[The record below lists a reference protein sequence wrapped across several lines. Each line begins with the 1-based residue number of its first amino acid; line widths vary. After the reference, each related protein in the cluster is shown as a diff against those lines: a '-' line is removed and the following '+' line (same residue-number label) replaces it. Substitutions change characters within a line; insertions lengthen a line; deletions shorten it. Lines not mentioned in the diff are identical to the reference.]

1 MTITKR
7 KIIRRLLQA
16 QLDSELA
23 AVAWAADYDG
33 ATGAGDQDTHTAA
46 LNAARELAHWEI
58 GDRMWADIIIA
69 SYLTARTAHTTTTDE
84 TFMTDP
90 RIVELI
96 YAIGRYLSDAG
107 WNITDELDDDMVTV
121 EDPRSAAFAD
131 GHITI
136 KIEAI

>member
-1 MTITKR
+1 MTITDSKTAR
-7 KIIRRLLQA
+7 KLLQA

-33 ATGAGDQDTHTAA
+33 ATGSGAQDTHTAA
-46 LNAARELAHWEI
+46 LEVARDVAGCEI

-69 SYLTARTAHTTTTDE
+69 SYLTARPAHTTTTDE

-136 KIEAI
+136 KIEAM